1 MRDFAFVVS
10 QDVAARALVKAAQ
23 AADKE
28 LIATVCVFDVF
39 EGASLGE
46 NKKSIGIEVKLQ
58 PRDHT
63 LTDEEIEV
71 VADKVVANVTKKTGG
86 ILRS

>member
-1 MRDFAFVVS
+1 MPINIHN
-10 QDVAARALVKAAQ
+10 
-23 AADKE
+23 ADPIT
-28 LIATVCVFDVF
+28 IAMIIFK
-39 EGASLGE
+39 GASLGE
-46 NKKSIGIEVKLQ
+46 NKKSIGIQVMLQ